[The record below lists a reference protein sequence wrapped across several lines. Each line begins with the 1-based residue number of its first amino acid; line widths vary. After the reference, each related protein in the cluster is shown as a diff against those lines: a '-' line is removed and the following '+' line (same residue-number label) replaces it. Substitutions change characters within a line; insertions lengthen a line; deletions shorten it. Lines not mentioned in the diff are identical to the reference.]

1 MDLGDREVDDDDGSD
16 SAMEWAAEQARVH
29 TEGGASDARDF
40 QPDPDK
46 AEHDNSRGGAGA
58 TASSDA
64 ACRIVDPL
72 KDWAAKSAAQ
82 GGDLMLSQESD
93 DEREREM
100 EDRDHLVFGA
110 TAGQRG
116 FSAPP
121 PPPHHRH
128 HPGPEGPSGF
138 HPGHSPSGRRT

>member
-1 MDLGDREVDDDDGSD
+1 VDFGDREVDDDDGD
-16 SAMEWAAEQARVH
+16 SAMEWAAEQARAH
-29 TEGGASDARDF
+29 TEGGASAPRDF
-40 QPDPDK
+40 QSDPDK
-46 AEHDNSRGGAGA
+46 AEHDNSLGGAGA
-58 TASSDA
+58 TAASDA

-72 KDWAAKSAAQ
+72 KDWAAKGAAR
-82 GGDLMLSQESD
+82 GNDLILSQESD

-100 EDRDHLVFGA
+100 DDRDDLVFGA

-116 FSAPP
+116 FSAHPP